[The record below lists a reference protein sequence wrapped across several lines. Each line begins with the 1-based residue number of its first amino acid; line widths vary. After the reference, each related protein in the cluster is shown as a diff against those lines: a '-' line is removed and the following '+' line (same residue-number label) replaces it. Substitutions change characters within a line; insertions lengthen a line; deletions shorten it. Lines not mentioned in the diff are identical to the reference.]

1 MLADAVIAG
10 LIMAAALALSV
21 ATIRRRAPGRV

>member
-10 LIMAAALALSV
+10 LIMTAALAVAV